1 MQRWKATTRHGITR
15 KKGIQRWKAYSKT
28 GYKETKDVRCLLTLD
43 LKLFWSQVKE
53 MHSTAKEFR
62 GLTVRGKK
70 NCWHW
75 DPYNI
80 NSDRWIMEPIKTT
93 GRSPAK
99 KKKVEPVQPF
109 QMSNYQGNNYR
120 KDLGWLHFTNELR
133 EGASVEPTAP
143 HNNFCSLYNLSIKV
157 PTRSTRPEM
166 ATVFV
171 NVSKYLFWFVLPAQL
186 VREFRTHPPPARP
199 PLLSLFPKIPH
210 FLEVEDVLTF
220 YRPTRKT
227 KVLITFLTNLY
238 IIFILKVSLLET
250 ATYIAITETVTCPI
264 TIETV
269 MRIMH

>member
-1 MQRWKATTRHGITR
+1 
-15 KKGIQRWKAYSKT
+15 
-28 GYKETKDVRCLLTLD
+28 
-43 LKLFWSQVKE
+43 
-53 MHSTAKEFR
+53 
-62 GLTVRGKK
+62 
-70 NCWHW
+70 
-75 DPYNI
+75 
-80 NSDRWIMEPIKTT
+80 MEPIKTT
-93 GRSPAK
+93 GRSPTK

-171 NVSKYLFWFVLPAQL
+171 NVSKYVLICPSRTVGTGGHNSPAPA
-186 VREFRTHPPPARP
+186 PPPTRP

>member
-1 MQRWKATTRHGITR
+1 MIDESWNLLKQR
-15 KKGIQRWKAYSKT
+15 
-28 GYKETKDVRCLLTLD
+28 VD
-43 LKLFWSQVKE
+43 LPQ
-53 MHSTAKEFR
+53 
-62 GLTVRGKK
+62 
-70 NCWHW
+70 
-75 DPYNI
+75 
-80 NSDRWIMEPIKTT
+80 
-93 GRSPAK
+93 K

-186 VREFRTHPPPARP
+186 VREFITHLPPPARP